1 MSFLTIANQSSQE
14 MNKEGVADD
23 QDDLGA
29 EECAAHHGKE
39 GKGEVQA
46 GDDQGPSLEGGKTTK

>member
-1 MSFLTIANQSSQE
+1 
-14 MNKEGVADD
+14 MNKEVVADD

-29 EECAAHHGKE
+29 EEGAGHHGKE
-39 GKGEVQA
+39 CKGEVQA